1 MKEIQRSQLRNDL
14 PVLSL
19 GDTVCVGVLIQEGN
33 KQRVQ
38 TYQGILIRQHRSSRV
53 RTITVRRIFQ
63 GIGVE
68 RIFLLHSPIIQFVE
82 VRRCAKIRRA
92 KLYYLRKAKG
102 KERRL
107 RERFEKKSD
116 YNIHKYKIFQ
126 FKSNEL

>member
-1 MKEIQRSQLRNDL
+1 L

-38 TYQGILIRQHRSSRV
+38 TYQGVLIRQRRSIRV

-68 RIFLLHSPIIQFVE
+68 RIFLLHSPIIQFIE
-82 VRRCAKIRRA
+82 VRRCAKTRRA
-92 KLYYLRKAKG
+92 KLYYLRSTKG
-102 KERRL
+102 KLSRL
-107 RERFEKKSD
+107 RERFEK
-116 YNIHKYKIFQ
+116 N
-126 FKSNEL
+126 